1 MRFFNSFACL
11 ALAASLWACGD
22 DSPGA
27 LVNDGV
33 TWQIGCPPGEA
44 GCSSFNEHS
53 NQPPD
58 NPKFDVT
65 CDKGS
70 SGYTVTLI
78 AKPEG
83 MRPRSI
89 LTASDLTVGG
99 SDCRV
104 QVTEAATINDA
115 ELKFDGLCSKQAC
128 TVQVT
133 KVSGF
138 DVHVSLK
145 CEGLTTKDTG
155 DTTRYTLEEGGSDDP
170 VEFSVDNCD

>member
-1 MRFFNSFACL
+1 MRFFTNFACL

-27 LVNDGV
+27 LVDDEVN
-33 TWQIGCPPGEA
+33 WQIACPPGEA

-53 NQPPD
+53 MAD
-58 NPKFDVT
+58 GKFKVS

-78 AKPEG
+78 APSNTAEQ
-83 MRPRSI
+83 RPRSI
-89 LTASDLTVGG
+89 LTVSDLTVGG
-99 SDCRV
+99 SSCRV
-104 QVTEAATINDA
+104 QVTEAATLKDA
-115 ELKFDGLCSKQAC
+115 ELNFDGLCAQQAC
-128 TVQVT
+128 SVQVT

-145 CEGLTTKDTG
+145 CTGLQTKDTG
-155 DTTRYTLEEGGSDDP
+155 DTTKYTLEAGGTDNP
-170 VEFSVDNCD
+170 VEFSVDNC